1 MIVSNITKQPYVEV
15 TEFSRAQLGDKKT
28 SKFETIFPKCQQS
41 NVAFFRNGITSFDK
55 TFVRNLD
62 NVYIPNDV
70 KTALLTHKL
79 GNNYE

>member
-1 MIVSNITKQPYVEV
+1 MQKLQNFPE
-15 TEFSRAQLGDKKT
+15 LNWDKKT

-41 NVAFFRNGITSFDK
+41 NVAFFRNGFISFDK

-62 NVYIPNDV
+62 NVYIRNDV
-70 KTALLTHKL
+70 KAALLTHRF